1 MLNTWLL
8 NTALLNAVAA
18 GAAQGPNPDPDPPGE
33 LPEQHYVLEGLVAQ
47 PAPGQPVQVAV
58 AQLQGLAAAVAAA
71 HPVVL
76 QPVPLPGLQA
86 APHLSARWQ
95 IFSPV
100 RLAGLSAQP
109 QLSPPRVARGTES
122 KALRVVVRLGSP
134 YVPASSVQL
143 QGLQVAPAT
152 AQPVVSLQP
161 VLPRLFVRV
170 WQPAPLFLSPS
181 QGCPCHPSS

>member
-8 NTALLNAVAA
+8 NTALLNAAAA
-18 GAAQGPNPDPDPPGE
+18 GAAPGPDPDPPGE

-47 PAPGQPVQVAV
+47 PAPGQPMRVAV
-58 AQLQGLAAAVAAA
+58 AQIHGLAAAVAAA

-86 APHLSARWQ
+86 APHLSEQWA

-100 RLAGLSAQP
+100 RLAGLPAQP
-109 QLSPPRVARGTES
+109 QLAPPRVARGTES
-122 KALRVVVRLGSP
+122 KALRVLVRLGSP

-143 QGLQVAPAT
+143 QGLQAVPAT

-161 VLPRLFVRV
+161 VLPPLFVRV

>member
-8 NTALLNAVAA
+8 NTALLNAVSA
-18 GAAQGPNPDPDPPGE
+18 GAAQWPDPDPPGE

-47 PAPGQPVQVAV
+47 PAPGQPMRVAV
-58 AQLQGLAAAVAAA
+58 AQIQGLAAAVAGA
-71 HPVVL
+71 HPVCL
-76 QPVPLPGLQA
+76 QPALLPGLQA

-100 RLAGLSAQP
+100 RLAGLPAQP
-109 QLSPPRVARGTES
+109 QLAPPRVARGTES
-122 KALRVVVRLGSP
+122 KALRVLVRLGSP

-143 QGLQVAPAT
+143 QGLQAAPAT

-161 VLPRLFVRV
+161 VLPPLFVRV
-170 WQPAPLFLSPS
+170 RQPAPLFLSPS